1 MFDESLTF
9 EQIPKAIA
17 TILSDVKELK
27 GICQTIQENATQSDC
42 WLDTQGLIDYLP
54 NHPSIQSVYR
64 WIRLKQIPVYKCK
77 ETRALKFKKSEID
90 QWLITSRRMTQDE
103 ADAIHDAEIIARRNA
118 KKGNRDE

>member
-17 TILSDVKELK
+17 TIFSDVKELK
-27 GICQTIQENATQSDC
+27 DICQTIQENASQSDC
-42 WLDTQGLIDYLP
+42 WLDAQGLIDYLP

-64 WIRLKQIPVYKCK
+64 WVRLKQIPVYKSE

-90 QWLITSRRMTQDE
+90 QWLLNSRRMTQVE
-103 ADAIHDAEIIARRNA
+103 VDAIHDAETLARRNA
-118 KKGNRDE
+118 KKGKKDE